1 MLSTLIPILLPAAL
15 PLIIPIAIFLGHR
28 QATGAIIATGAGAS
42 GSLAV
47 WWFGLGGINSLYG
60 YMASIFPLSIA
71 LLFGG
76 CLLGLAGWTL
86 VLNATINARH
96 WRWTGLLIAIGYTWC
111 VTLLF
116 IVVRG
121 QNPCW
126 FGQPQFQTSGVF
138 WQCPP
143 PNPWVQLLA
152 PVAFLST
159 PVAVLAYGI
168 RSRVP
173 RVRIVS
179 DAVESL
185 PLASAGDGEP
195 DADFEMRLERI

>member
-1 MLSTLIPILLPAAL
+1 MLSALIPILLPAAL

-47 WWFGLGGINSLYG
+47 WWFGLGGMNSFYG
-60 YMASIFPLSIA
+60 YGASILPLSIA

-86 VLNATINARH
+86 VLNATIHARN

-116 IVVRG
+116 IIFHG
-121 QNPCW
+121 LNPCW

-152 PVAFLST
+152 PVALLST
-159 PVAVLAYGI
+159 PVAVLVHGI

-173 RVRIVS
+173 RVGTTPE
-179 DAVESL
+179 AVVSL
-185 PLASAGDGEP
+185 PLAVADEEDL
-195 DADFEMRLERI
+195 DAEFEMNFERI